1 MDDRIHILRIM
12 KISYKSY
19 ALNGEV
25 TADSRIEFRE
35 KNTFR
40 LYPIYSKFSQ
50 VDLDWYTDYNLIDFT
65 FKKYKITNDVLF
77 QEGEIKKGRWSNTLG
92 EELTFFEGNEKF
104 LDLEGVKYICKT
116 GGRTEILYETIS
128 ICPNRIFNYIDKDQI
143 MHLPI
148 STYKQT
154 GRIDKDFPIVGMR
167 KYIQPIAQVTF
178 RINKIEY

>member
-1 MDDRIHILRIM
+1 M

-19 ALNGEV
+19 AINGEV
-25 TADSRIEFRE
+25 TANSRIELRE

-40 LYPIYSKFSQ
+40 LYPIYSKFSK
-50 VDLDWYTDYNLIDFT
+50 VDLDWYTDYNLVDLSY
-65 FKKYKITNDVLF
+65 KKYRIFNNVLF

-92 EELTFFEGNEKF
+92 EELIFFKGNEKF
-104 LDLEGVKYICKT
+104 LDLQGVNYVCKT
-116 GGRTEILYETIS
+116 GGITGILYETIS
-128 ICPNRIFNYIDKDQI
+128 ICPIGISKYMDKDLI

-154 GRIDKDFPIVGMR
+154 GRKDEAYPIVGMR
-167 KYIQPIAQVTF
+167 KYLQPIAQVTF